1 MNTSNDLNFILYGL
15 ISVSCKD
22 TIKNIVMQL
31 NKFIENMAIVKFQG
45 INHEKEDDVKDSF
58 GKSLRFTEMERTREY
73 KEGRYLLITTKVQ
86 LQRTQQ
92 EAD

>member
-1 MNTSNDLNFILYGL
+1 
-15 ISVSCKD
+15 
-22 TIKNIVMQL
+22 MQL
-31 NKFIENMAIVKFQG
+31 NKFTENIAIVIFQG
-45 INHEKEDDVKDSF
+45 INHEQEDDVKDSF
-58 GKSLRFTEMERTREY
+58 GKSLSFTEMERTREY